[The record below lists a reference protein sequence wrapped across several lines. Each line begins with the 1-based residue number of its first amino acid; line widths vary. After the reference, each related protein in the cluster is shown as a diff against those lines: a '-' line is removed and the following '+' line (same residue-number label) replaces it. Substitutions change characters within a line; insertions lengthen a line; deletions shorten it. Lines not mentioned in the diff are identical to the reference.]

1 MSDTKS
7 WRAVLRDDL
16 AASEGPPKTNQDL
29 FNAYWI
35 VTKAYYDQ
43 TLTPYDALFS
53 LAGLAAAICIAKG
66 PEALEYFDAK
76 LKGHIEHFYE
86 AKHDQ
91 GKDQV
96 LDRKARANAGN
107 RRRNADRPVSLKGRL
122 RRAKRKLERPADDLH
137 PEPKAL
143 LDSEPVQ
150 STKPMATR
158 RGNGRPTVRKG
169 GPSPPVRPK

>member
-16 AASEGPPKTNQDL
+16 AAGEGPPKTNQDL

-43 TLTPYDALFS
+43 ALTPYDALFS

-96 LDRKARANAGN
+96 LDRKARANAGD
-107 RRRNADRPVSLKGRL
+107 RRRDADIPLSQQGRMSG
-122 RRAKRKLERPADDLH
+122 AKRKLERPADDIH
-137 PEPKAL
+137 PEPQAL
-143 LDSEPVQ
+143 LDTQPVQ
-150 STKPMATR
+150 STIAR
-158 RGNGRPTVRKG
+158 GRGNGRSSVRKG
-169 GPSPPVRPK
+169 RPSPSVRPR